1 MKIFL
6 KVKCKTSVKS
16 PKGPNCLLCPDV
28 EGGKGGGTIFWEPW
42 FWGANF
48 ENAQNVKGG
57 GGSKY
62 YDTGLAFY
70 TKVVKLY
77 YDWSKS
83 TFPSEVDKK
92 IGFSGSLSTTKCYRI
107 KLGPETYQ
115 LFLLPGSV
123 HVLTYAYAYS
133 WNLEKIYRIFL
144 FPESIIIIKLG

>member
-28 EGGKGGGTIFWEPW
+28 EGGKGGGYNFLGALILGGQFWKCTKCE
-42 FWGANF
+42 
-48 ENAQNVKGG
+48 GG